1 MFVRAFLSSPLV
13 GEDACSEETV
23 HTDHPAGPKGEG
35 ELSEGEEQPS
45 DDATAGERCRNTRK
59 KVELG
64 VSRSLTEVSPSFL
77 GGFFLQEKENLNNL
91 EKKYGE
97 LTGGRSFPVNPLS
110 MKEVRCE
117 NLICQSKLPGSK

>member
-1 MFVRAFLSSPLV
+1 MQNHLVFVRAFISSPLV

-45 DDATAGERCRNTRK
+45 DDAAAGERCRNTRK
-59 KVELG
+59 KVEPG

-77 GGFFLQEKENLNNL
+77 GGVFTGK
-91 EKKYGE
+91 GE
-97 LTGGRSFPVNPLS
+97 SQQPGEEIWRAHGGA
-110 MKEVRCE
+110 E
-117 NLICQSKLPGSK
+117 LPRQPPQYEGGTV